1 MTITVSGINTI
12 SPISTGTPAATPHGD
27 RTATTPQGQPARSPV
42 LAQNLAMLGQLRRQG
57 GAVDRQDA
65 AWEPPRSGSASGL

>member
-1 MTITVSGINTI
+1 MTITAPGITSI
-12 SPISTGTPAATPHGD
+12 SPISTGTPATKPNADRKAAMQPGQATQ
-27 RTATTPQGQPARSPV
+27 APV
-42 LAQNLAMLGQLRRQG
+42 LSQNLAMLAMLRKQG

>member
-1 MTITVSGINTI
+1 MTITVSGITSI
-12 SPISTGTPAATPHGD
+12 SPIVTGAPTTKPHAD
-27 RTATTPQGQPARSPV
+27 RTATPQQGQAARPPV
-42 LAQNLAMLGQLRRQG
+42 LAQNLAMLEQLRRQG